1 MTAKKNATN
10 NATPKKAANVAK
22 APKSAK
28 PAKHAANAAT
38 TANTANDTT
47 TNKPAKKVAKNAT
60 TDTAPTNDANDA
72 TPNATTTTANE
83 PSTDTANTEPAER
96 VTQELVT
103 PVTNEPPANRL
114 SALDAAALVLAKS
127 PKALTPQEL
136 IGVMAVRKLWFS
148 PGGKTPAATLYSAI
162 TREIATKGT
171 AARFTKAAPG
181 RFTANTA
188 NANTTANDDGEGD
201 DTGTHAAPAEE
212 DDPPFSENDVYR
224 L

>member
-1 MTAKKNATN
+1 MTAKKKNVTS
-10 NATPKKAANVAK
+10 NATPKKAAK
-22 APKSAK
+22 APKSANT
-28 PAKHAANAAT
+28 AKHAANAAT
-38 TANTANDTT
+38 TANTANDAT
-47 TNKPAKKVAKNAT
+47 TNKPAKKVAKTAT
-60 TDTAPTNDANDA
+60 TGTAPTNTANDS
-72 TPNATTTTANE
+72 TTANE
-83 PSTDTANTEPAER
+83 PPMDTTNTANAEPAEPA
-96 VTQELVT
+96 TQKLVT
-103 PVTNEPPANRL
+103 PVTSEPPANRL

-127 PKALTPQEL
+127 PKALTTQEL